1 MAMKR
6 FLILI
11 LAGFL
16 VFSIGAQQTNPT
28 SADLLG
34 KQVFSQGKDHYQ
46 QARYQDA
53 INSFRDL
60 LANSAWTAYR
70 GDAYFWVAKS
80 LLAMGRLDDASRN
93 FEFFITNYHDNANIP
108 ESLYLRGRIL
118 YLQSDYP
125 GAIGAFAKFLEGYPT
140 SSYVPNAYYW
150 TGEALYSMGQLDEA
164 QKMFQIVIQE
174 FPTSFRIEAARY
186 RVALVDLRKREGQLL
201 ELLKWSHQEN
211 IKNLEDFQKRE
222 KVYEEAIRSYQ
233 QRMANLASDDFRQE
247 IRNLQQK
254 ADSASSQN
262 DAAITRINDLNTQLR
277 EIQSRQA
284 GIEKERD
291 DALAQNKVL
300 QGQIQKPLAD
310 AIGELERRQRL
321 LDAKEQA
328 LAIKE
333 QALKAPEDAK

>member
-1 MAMKR
+1 MAMKQ
-6 FLILI
+6 FI
-11 LAGFL
+11 LAAL
-16 VFSIGAQQTNPT
+16 LTCQLFSLGAQQIP
-28 SADLLG
+28 SANAGAQG
-34 KQVFSQGKDHYQ
+34 KQLFIQGREHYQ

-60 LANSAWTAYR
+60 LVNPAWVGYR

-80 LLAMGRLDDASRN
+80 LLAMGRIDDASRN
-93 FEFFITNYHDNANIP
+93 FEFFMTNYPTNSNNA
-108 ESLYLRGRIL
+108 EAQYLRGRIL

-125 GAIGAFAKFLEGYPT
+125 GAIGAFAKFLENNPT

-150 TGEALYSMGQLDEA
+150 TGESLYSMGQLDEA

-186 RVALVDLRKREGQLL
+186 RVALLELRKREGQLL

-222 KVYEEAIRSYQ
+222 KIYEEAIRSYQ
-233 QRMANLASDDFRQE
+233 QRLARLANDDFRTE
-247 IRNLQQK
+247 IHNLQEK
-254 ADSASSQN
+254 ADTAVSQN
-262 DAAITRINDLNTQLR
+262 EAAQTRINELNTQLR
-277 EIQSRQA
+277 ETQA
-284 GIEKERD
+284 QQASIEKDRN
-291 DALAQNKVL
+291 DAITQYKAL
-300 QGQIQKPLAD
+300 QAQIQKPLAD
-310 AIGELERRQRL
+310 AMADLDRRQRL

-333 QALKAPEDAK
+333 QALKGPEDAK